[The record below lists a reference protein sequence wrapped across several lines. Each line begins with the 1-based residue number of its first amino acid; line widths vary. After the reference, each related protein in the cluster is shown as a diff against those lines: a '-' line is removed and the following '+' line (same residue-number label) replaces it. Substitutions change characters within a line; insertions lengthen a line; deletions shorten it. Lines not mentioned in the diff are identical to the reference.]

1 MEAVSAPGG
10 GRGRGGVAVFLVT
23 PVRVG
28 GPGGATRVVV
38 EVEIGGAA
46 VGAASSAAT
55 PTAPAAP
62 APPEVSV
69 RLQQELPVNGL
80 QVQIVH
86 AKHGAGRLGRH
97 FTAR

>member
-62 APPEVSV
+62 DVSL